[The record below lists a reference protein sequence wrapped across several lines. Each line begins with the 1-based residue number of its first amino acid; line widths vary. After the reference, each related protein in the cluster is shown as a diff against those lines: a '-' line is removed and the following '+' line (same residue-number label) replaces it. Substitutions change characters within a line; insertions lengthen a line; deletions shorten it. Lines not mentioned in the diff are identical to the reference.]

1 MLRHRGFSPRQ
12 FNFPNTFK
20 TYNNN
25 VLPAGD
31 MTRLKLLAQAENV
44 AFEASNDTQDSQAI
58 LDALKAQFGV
68 GTVRTRRTTDL
79 LRLSAQRG
87 LHALT
92 LKIDE
97 LLASSH
103 FQGIFSPFFNKVFS
117 HHFVI
122 DDLVQRPSL
131 LSGPTRTTQRPLV
144 GRPDHDK
151 HAIDYNPVSPPRKQ
165 TTINNRDEVLS
176 NAGVN
181 APQRHGLQGAPV
193 NRVHHDDDTAAAV
206 SYTIS
211 HEELSATLSAEYW
224 HSLVPAGLNMDGS
237 QQTPTQINNE
247 RDYDTFCAISPS
259 SGADC
264 TQFNSNGEPRLLD
277 PDETGAVNF
286 GNLSQFPRPS
296 SQISEDGGFENSRGQ
311 WRLPTTD
318 AATPT
323 QPHNAPDSLET
334 PALSRNPFGTT
345 GESGAVPFG
354 ATQLFGQTQL
364 LSSAVKLATPTS
376 SRPSP
381 AAFFT
386 IVTSPLKNR
395 TNMSSPTDIRTSSP
409 ARLLDIR
416 SSSPTRMSDIRTSS
430 PTTRSD
436 VPATA
441 IKENDSFTIAENMP
455 VPHQS
460 QNDDLIPESP
470 TRSRLALGYP
480 QPMAYYEPMEH
491 SQERKGCKKRSPK
504 SGHVS
509 DSDDETFQMLERKRR
524 VERKRAAA
532 AKEMDKVSFVR
543 TQQRKP
549 LSPPM
554 EQAAKRRKVSVA
566 VEHNKNKE
574 ISADDMAQFC
584 IRDSEKPASQSSQLP
599 SVQSTMATPGEEVP
613 GVGLKADEADK
624 TENVE
629 EAVEIVAE
637 SAEGEEE
644 LEAVGELQEAEQ
656 TEEAA
661 QPEEAEYPEEAEKPE
676 EMEETEGPEEGKDT
690 EEGRK
695 AEKPEEMEEARGPEE
710 AKDAEK
716 AGDAAG
722 AEEVA
727 EAEEAGDAQNAL
739 EERIAEEAKQAEGAE
754 EEAAA
759 TIEETEEVEEAE
771 EAQVVGGSAPI
782 TTTRN
787 NEPRASVNDEVI
799 PATSP
804 LRSSPAVFRR
814 DGPSASNP
822 ELPTLRRSE
831 TEKELDTADSS
842 SLPPTRQRPRRTY
855 GRRGREKRTRLAIVS
870 SADTDVDGGPVDD
883 DSEELPQ
890 TQPLDEQRIQTE
902 KSDET
907 VKAPGASADAHLE
920 PQPRNSTRSTPQ
932 RSRVAHREAMVAF
945 SSSTDPTETPA
956 LSPKTTPGA
965 HRHTS
970 AASDRPVSSNLTSA
984 ERSPQPLRERTTR
997 RQAVTCES
1005 PPPLA
1010 KSMRLSRRSLRLEWE
1025 STDDLHRSP
1034 SRSCRSFRPASLGS
1048 AHRSRRLFEGMI
1060 FALSFSDNPQRT
1072 KLEAKMTQA
1081 GATIIHEGF
1090 QELFEPFPVLHTNS
1104 ALEESHDCLT
1114 LARANLEYGFAAV
1127 IADSHSRK
1135 AKYMQA
1141 LALGLPCLAPQWA
1154 YTCLKKAEIVD
1165 WTPYLLCAGQS
1176 HVLGNAIRSRTLSPY
1191 DALDAKLAHILA
1203 HRDKLLAGEKLLLV
1217 QDQDHRKSR
1226 RETRQQYLFLAFALG
1241 PSVLHRVY
1249 TVQEAGAVV
1258 REAEK
1263 SGSPFAWVYMDSAT
1277 GTLEA
1282 VLAAASQET
1291 GKRKRRAVAARPVGG
1306 DLKMLTDELMIQ
1318 SLILGRMVEGDEM
1331 G

>member
-1 MLRHRGFSPRQ
+1 
-12 FNFPNTFK
+12 
-20 TYNNN
+20 
-25 VLPAGD
+25 
-31 MTRLKLLAQAENV
+31 MTRLKLLAQAEKV

-58 LDALKAQFGV
+58 LDAFKAQFGV
-68 GTVRTRRTTDL
+68 GT
-79 LRLSAQRG
+79 
-87 LHALT
+87 
-92 LKIDE
+92 
-97 LLASSH
+97 
-103 FQGIFSPFFNKVFS
+103 
-117 HHFVI
+117 
-122 DDLVQRPSL
+122 RPSL
-131 LSGPTRTTQRPLV
+131 LSGPTRTTHIRPLV
-144 GRPDHDK
+144 GRLDQDK
-151 HAIDYNPVSPPRKQ
+151 DAIDYHPVFPPRKQ
-165 TTINNRDEVLS
+165 TAINNRDDVLS
-176 NAGVN
+176 NGGVN

-193 NRVHHDDDTAAAV
+193 NRVHHDDDAAAAV

-211 HEELSATLSAEYW
+211 HEKLSATLSAEHW

-237 QQTPTQINNE
+237 QQQSPTQINNE

-277 PDETGAVNF
+277 PDEAGAVNF

-376 SRPSP
+376 SRHSP

-395 TNMSSPTDIRTSSP
+395 TNVSSPTDIRTSSP

-416 SSSPTRMSDIRTSS
+416 SSSPTGMPDIRTSS
-430 PTTRSD
+430 PTTLPD

-441 IKENDSFTIAENMP
+441 VKDKDPFTIAENTP

-460 QNDDLIPESP
+460 ENDDLIPESP
-470 TRSRLALGYP
+470 TRSRLTLGYP
-480 QPMAYYEPMEH
+480 QPMAYYEPMKH
-491 SQERKGCKKRSPK
+491 SQERKGCKNRSPK

-509 DSDDETFQMLERKRR
+509 DSDDETFQMLEWKRR

-549 LSPPM
+549 LSAPM

-566 VEHNKNKE
+566 VEHNKNEE
-574 ISADDMAQFC
+574 IRADGMAQFC
-584 IRDSEKPASQSSQLP
+584 IRDSGKPASQSSQLP
-599 SVQSTMATPGEEVP
+599 SVKSTMATPGEEVP
-613 GVGLKADEADK
+613 RVRPEAEGADK
-624 TENVE
+624 MENAE

-637 SAEGEEE
+637 GAEEP
-644 LEAVGELQEAEQ
+644 QEAEK
-656 TEEAA
+656 TEEAV
-661 QPEEAEYPEEAEKPE
+661 QPEGAEQPQEADNSEEAENPGET
-676 EMEETEGPEEGKDT
+676 EETE
-690 EEGRK
+690 
-695 AEKPEEMEEARGPEE
+695 GPEE
-710 AKDAEK
+710 AKDAEEEEK
-716 AGDAAG
+716 PKTAKTPEKMEEAEESEEARDAEKSGDSAK

-727 EAEEAGDAQNAL
+727 EAEEAEDAQDAL
-739 EERIAEEAKQAEGAE
+739 EAKIAQEAEQA
-754 EEAAA
+754 
-759 TIEETEEVEEAE
+759 EEAE
-771 EAQVVGGSAPI
+771 EAAAETTEETEEAAEALVVGGSAP
-782 TTTRN
+782 TATTRN
-787 NEPRASVNDEVI
+787 NEPRASVNDEII

-814 DGPSASNP
+814 DAPSASDP

-870 SADTDVDGGPVDD
+870 SADTDADGSPVDD
-883 DSEELPQ
+883 DDEELPQ
-890 TQPLDEQRIQTE
+890 TQPLDEQRIEIE

-907 VKAPGASADAHLE
+907 VKAPGASADANLE

-945 SSSTDPTETPA
+945 FSSTDPTETPA
-956 LSPKTTPGA
+956 VSPKTTPGV

-970 AASDRPVSSNLTSA
+970 ATSDRPISVNLTSA
-984 ERSPQPLRERTTR
+984 ERSPQPLHERTTR
-997 RQAVTCES
+997 RQAVTYES

-1072 KLEAKMTQA
+1072 KLEVKMTQA

-1090 QELFEPFPVLHTNS
+1090 QELFEPSPVLHTNS

-1226 RETRQQYLFLAFALG
+1226 RETRQQYLFLALALG

-1291 GKRKRRAVAARPVGG
+1291 GKRKRKAVAARPVGG
-1306 DLKMLTDELMIQ
+1306 GLKVLTDELMIQ

>member
-1 MLRHRGFSPRQ
+1 MLRGPTVRHRGFSPRQ
-12 FNFPNTFK
+12 FNFQNTFQ

-31 MTRLKLLAQAENV
+31 MTRLKLLAQAEKV

-68 GTVRTRRTTDL
+68 GT
-79 LRLSAQRG
+79 
-87 LHALT
+87 
-92 LKIDE
+92 
-97 LLASSH
+97 
-103 FQGIFSPFFNKVFS
+103 
-117 HHFVI
+117 
-122 DDLVQRPSL
+122 RPSL

-144 GRPDHDK
+144 GRPDQDK
-151 HAIDYNPVSPPRKQ
+151 DAIDYNPVSPPRKQ
-165 TTINNRDEVLS
+165 TTINNRDDVLS

-193 NRVHHDDDTAAAV
+193 NRVDHDDDAAAAV

-211 HEELSATLSAEYW
+211 HEKLSATLSAEHW

-311 WRLPTTD
+311 WRLPTTG

-364 LSSAVKLATPTS
+364 LSSAVKLTTPTS

-386 IVTSPLKNR
+386 IVASPLKNR
-395 TNMSSPTDIRTSSP
+395 TNVSSPTDIRTSSP

-416 SSSPTRMSDIRTSS
+416 SSSPTRMPDIRTSS
-430 PTTRSD
+430 PTTLPD

-441 IKENDSFTIAENMP
+441 IKDNDPFTIAENTP

-470 TRSRLALGYP
+470 TRSRQTLGYP

-566 VEHNKNKE
+566 VEPNKNEE
-574 ISADDMAQFC
+574 IRADSMAQFC
-584 IRDSEKPASQSSQLP
+584 IRDSGKPASQPSQLP
-599 SVQSTMATPGEEVP
+599 SVKSTMATPGEEVP
-613 GVGLKADEADK
+613 GVGLEAYEAEK
-624 TENVE
+624 VE
-629 EAVEIVAE
+629 EAVEVVAE
-637 SAEGEEE
+637 SAEGTEEP
-644 LEAVGELQEAEQ
+644 EAVKEPQEAEQ
-656 TEEAA
+656 TQEAVQSEGVE
-661 QPEEAEYPEEAEKPE
+661 QPEEVDFLEEAEKPE
-676 EMEETEGPEEGKDT
+676 EMEEPEGPQ
-690 EEGRK
+690 
-695 AEKPEEMEEARGPEE
+695 E
-710 AKDAEK
+710 AKDAEEGEK
-716 AGDAAG
+716 AGKPEEEKDAEKARDAAG
-722 AEEVA
+722 AEEFN
-727 EAEEAGDAQNAL
+727 EAEEAEDVQDAL
-739 EERIAEEAKQAEGAE
+739 EAKIAEAEQAEE
-754 EEAAA
+754 TEEATAE
-759 TIEETEEVEEAE
+759 TIEETEEVEEAA
-771 EAQVVGGSAPI
+771 EALVVGGSAP
-782 TTTRN
+782 TATTRN

-814 DGPSASNP
+814 DAPSASDP

-855 GRRGREKRTRLAIVS
+855 GRRGREKRTRLSIVS
-870 SADTDVDGGPVDD
+870 SADTDADGGPVDD

-890 TQPLDEQRIQTE
+890 TQPLDEQRIETE

-907 VKAPGASADAHLE
+907 VQAPGASAGANPE

-932 RSRVAHREAMVAF
+932 RSRVVHREAMVAF

-956 LSPKTTPGA
+956 ISPKTTPGA

-970 AASDRPVSSNLTSA
+970 ATSDRPVSINLTSA

-1090 QELFEPFPVLHTNS
+1090 QELFDPSPVLHSNS

-1226 RETRQQYLFLAFALG
+1226 RETRQQYLFLALALG

-1306 DLKMLTDELMIQ
+1306 DLKVLTDELMIQ

>member
-1 MLRHRGFSPRQ
+1 MLRVSDTEASALFRQ
-12 FNFPNTFK
+12 LTFQYTFK

-25 VLPAGD
+25 VLSAGD
-31 MTRLKLLAQAENV
+31 MTRLKLLAQAEKV

-58 LDALKAQFGV
+58 LDAFKAQFGV
-68 GTVRTRRTTDL
+68 GTT
-79 LRLSAQRG
+79 SCSP
-87 LHALT
+87 H
-92 LKIDE
+92 
-97 LLASSH
+97 H
-103 FQGIFSPFFNKVFS
+103 IFK
-117 HHFVI
+117 
-122 DDLVQRPSL
+122 RPNL
-131 LSGPTRTTQRPLV
+131 LSGPTRTTQVRPLV
-144 GRPDHDK
+144 GRPDQDK
-151 HAIDYNPVSPPRKQ
+151 DAIDYHPVSPPRKQ
-165 TTINNRDEVLS
+165 TVINNRDDVLS

-193 NRVHHDDDTAAAV
+193 NRVYHDDDAAATV

-211 HEELSATLSAEYW
+211 HEKLSATLSAEHW

-237 QQTPTQINNE
+237 QQTPTQVNNE

-386 IVTSPLKNR
+386 IVASPLKNR
-395 TNMSSPTDIRTSSP
+395 TNVSSPTDIRTSSP

-416 SSSPTRMSDIRTSS
+416 SSSPTRMPDIRTSS
-430 PTTRSD
+430 PTTLPD

-441 IKENDSFTIAENMP
+441 IKDNDPFTIAENTP

-470 TRSRLALGYP
+470 TRSRLTLGYP
-480 QPMAYYEPMEH
+480 QPMAYYEPMKH

-543 TQQRKP
+543 TQPRKP

-566 VEHNKNKE
+566 VEHNKNEE
-574 ISADDMAQFC
+574 IRADGMAQFC
-584 IRDSEKPASQSSQLP
+584 IRDSGKPASQSSQLP
-599 SVQSTMATPGEEVP
+599 FVKSTMATPGEEVP
-613 GVGLKADEADK
+613 RVGLEADEADK
-624 TENVE
+624 AENAE

-637 SAEGEEE
+637 SAEGAEEP
-644 LEAVGELQEAEQ
+644 EAVKEPEEAEQ
-656 TEEAA
+656 TEEAVQPEGA
-661 QPEEAEYPEEAEKPE
+661 EQPEEADNPEEAENPE
-676 EMEETEGPEEGKDT
+676 GMEETEGPEEAKDA
-690 EEGRK
+690 EEQENPKK
-695 AEKPEEMEEARGPEE
+695 AKRPEEMEEAEGSEE

-716 AGDAAG
+716 SGDTAG
-722 AEEVA
+722 AEEDA
-727 EAEEAGDAQNAL
+727 EAEEAQDAQDAL
-739 EERIAEEAKQAEGAE
+739 EAKIAEEAEQAEEAK
-754 EEAAA
+754 EAAA
-759 TIEETEEVEEAE
+759 ETTEETEEVEVE
-771 EAQVVGGSAPI
+771 EAAEALVVGGSAP
-782 TTTRN
+782 TATTRN

-814 DGPSASNP
+814 DAPSASDP

-870 SADTDVDGGPVDD
+870 SADTDIDGGPVDD

-890 TQPLDEQRIQTE
+890 TQPLDEQRIETE

-907 VKAPGASADAHLE
+907 VKAPGASADANLE

-956 LSPKTTPGA
+956 ISPKTTPGA

-970 AASDRPVSSNLTSA
+970 ATSDRPVSINLTSA

-1090 QELFEPFPVLHTNS
+1090 QELFEPSPVLHSNS

-1226 RETRQQYLFLAFALG
+1226 RETRQQYLFLALALG

-1306 DLKMLTDELMIQ
+1306 DLKVLTDELMIQ

>member
-1 MLRHRGFSPRQ
+1 MLRGPTVRHRGFSPRQ
-12 FNFPNTFK
+12 FNFQNTFQ

-31 MTRLKLLAQAENV
+31 MTRLKLLAQAEKV

-68 GTVRTRRTTDL
+68 GTTSCSPHR
-79 LRLSAQRG
+79 
-87 LHALT
+87 
-92 LKIDE
+92 
-97 LLASSH
+97 
-103 FQGIFSPFFNKVFS
+103 IFK
-117 HHFVI
+117 
-122 DDLVQRPSL
+122 RPSL

-144 GRPDHDK
+144 GRPDQDK
-151 HAIDYNPVSPPRKQ
+151 DAIDYNPVSPPRKQ
-165 TTINNRDEVLS
+165 TTINNRDDVLS

-193 NRVHHDDDTAAAV
+193 NRVHHDDDAAAAV

-211 HEELSATLSAEYW
+211 HEKLSATLSAEHW

-386 IVTSPLKNR
+386 IATSPLKNR
-395 TNMSSPTDIRTSSP
+395 TNVSSPTDIRTSSP

-416 SSSPTRMSDIRTSS
+416 SSSPTRMPDIRTSS
-430 PTTRSD
+430 PTTLPD

-441 IKENDSFTIAENMP
+441 IKDNDPFTIAENTP

-470 TRSRLALGYP
+470 TRSRLTLGYP
-480 QPMAYYEPMEH
+480 QPMAYYEPMKH

-509 DSDDETFQMLERKRR
+509 DSDDDTFQMLERKRR

-566 VEHNKNKE
+566 VEPNKNEE
-574 ISADDMAQFC
+574 IRADSMAQFC
-584 IRDSEKPASQSSQLP
+584 IRDSGKPASQPSQLP
-599 SVQSTMATPGEEVP
+599 SVKSTMATPGEEVP
-613 GVGLKADEADK
+613 GVGLEADEAEK
-624 TENVE
+624 VE
-629 EAVEIVAE
+629 EAVEVVAE
-637 SAEGEEE
+637 SAEGTEEPE
-644 LEAVGELQEAEQ
+644 ALKEPEAVKESQEAEQ
-656 TEEAA
+656 TQEAVQSEGVE
-661 QPEEAEYPEEAEKPE
+661 QPEEVDFLEEAEEAEKPE
-676 EMEETEGPEEGKDT
+676 EMEEPEGPQKAKDAEEG
-690 EEGRK
+690 EK
-695 AEKPEEMEEARGPEE
+695 AGKPEEE
-710 AKDAEK
+710 KDAEK
-716 AGDAAG
+716 ARDAAG
-722 AEEVA
+722 AEEFN
-727 EAEEAGDAQNAL
+727 EAEEAEDVQDAL
-739 EERIAEEAKQAEGAE
+739 EAKIAEAEQAEEA

-759 TIEETEEVEEAE
+759 ETIEETEEVEEAA
-771 EAQVVGGSAPI
+771 EALVVGGSAP
-782 TTTRN
+782 TATTRN

-814 DGPSASNP
+814 DAPSASDP

-855 GRRGREKRTRLAIVS
+855 GRRGREKRTRLSIVS
-870 SADTDVDGGPVDD
+870 SADTDADGGPVDD

-890 TQPLDEQRIQTE
+890 TQPLDEQRIETE

-907 VKAPGASADAHLE
+907 VQAPGASAGANPE

-932 RSRVAHREAMVAF
+932 RSRVVHREAMVAF

-956 LSPKTTPGA
+956 ISPKTTPDA

-970 AASDRPVSSNLTSA
+970 ATSDRPVSISLTSA

-1090 QELFEPFPVLHTNS
+1090 QELFDPSPVLHSNS
-1104 ALEESHDCLT
+1104 ALEESHECLT

-1226 RETRQQYLFLAFALG
+1226 RETRQQYLFLALALG

-1306 DLKMLTDELMIQ
+1306 DLKVLTDELMIQ

>member
-1 MLRHRGFSPRQ
+1 
-12 FNFPNTFK
+12 
-20 TYNNN
+20 
-25 VLPAGD
+25 
-31 MTRLKLLAQAENV
+31 MTRLKLLAQAEKV

-68 GTVRTRRTTDL
+68 GTT
-79 LRLSAQRG
+79 SCSP
-87 LHALT
+87 H
-92 LKIDE
+92 
-97 LLASSH
+97 H
-103 FQGIFSPFFNKVFS
+103 IFK
-117 HHFVI
+117 
-122 DDLVQRPSL
+122 RPSL
-131 LSGPTRTTQRPLV
+131 LSGPTRTTQVRPLV
-144 GRPDHDK
+144 GRPDQDK
-151 HAIDYNPVSPPRKQ
+151 DAIDYHPVSPPRKQ
-165 TTINNRDEVLS
+165 SAINNRDDVLS

-181 APQRHGLQGAPV
+181 APQRHGLQGD
-193 NRVHHDDDTAAAV
+193 DDDTAAAV

-211 HEELSATLSAEYW
+211 HEKLSATLSAEHW

-264 TQFNSNGEPRLLD
+264 TQFNSNGELRLLD

-386 IVTSPLKNR
+386 IAASPLKNR
-395 TNMSSPTDIRTSSP
+395 TNVSSPTDIRTSSP

-430 PTTRSD
+430 PTTLPD

-441 IKENDSFTIAENMP
+441 VKDKDPFTIAENTP
-455 VPHQS
+455 VPHRS

-470 TRSRLALGYP
+470 TRSRPALGYP
-480 QPMAYYEPMEH
+480 QPMAFYEPMKH

-532 AKEMDKVSFVR
+532 AKEMDKVSFIR

-554 EQAAKRRKVSVA
+554 EQATKRRKVSLA
-566 VEHNKNKE
+566 VEHNKNEE
-574 ISADDMAQFC
+574 IREDAMAQFC
-584 IRDSEKPASQSSQLP
+584 IRDSGKPASQSSQLP
-599 SVQSTMATPGEEVP
+599 SVKSTMATPGEEVP
-613 GVGLKADEADK
+613 GVGLEADEVDK
-624 TENVE
+624 AGNTE
-629 EAVEIVAE
+629 EAVESVAE
-637 SAEGEEE
+637 STEGAEEPQ
-644 LEAVGELQEAEQ
+644 EAVEEAQETEQ
-656 TEEAA
+656 TEEAV
-661 QPEEAEYPEEAEKPE
+661 QPEEADNPEEAEKPE
-676 EMEETEGPEEGKDT
+676 GREETEGPEEEK
-690 EEGRK
+690 EK
-695 AEKPEEMEEARGPEE
+695 AEKPEEMEKAGGPEE

-722 AEEVA
+722 AEEVVEA
-727 EAEEAGDAQNAL
+727 EAVGDAQDAL
-739 EERIAEEAKQAEGAE
+739 EEKIAEEAKQAEEAE
-754 EEAAA
+754 EEVAA
-759 TIEETEEVEEAE
+759 TIEETEEVEEAA
-771 EAQVVGGSAPI
+771 EALVVGGSAP
-782 TTTRN
+782 TATTRN
-787 NEPRASVNDEVI
+787 IEPRASVNDEVI

-814 DGPSASNP
+814 DAPSASDP

-831 TEKELDTADSS
+831 TEKELDTVDSS

-870 SADTDVDGGPVDD
+870 SADTDADGGPVDD

-890 TQPLDEQRIQTE
+890 TQPVDEQRIETE

-907 VKAPGASADAHLE
+907 VQAPGTSAGASLE
-920 PQPRNSTRSTPQ
+920 PHPQNSTRSTPQ

-945 SSSTDPTETPA
+945 SSSTDSTETPA
-956 LSPKTTPGA
+956 ISPKTTPGA
-965 HRHTS
+965 HHHTS
-970 AASDRPVSSNLTSA
+970 ATSDRPVSINLTSA
-984 ERSPQPLRERTTR
+984 ERSPQPLRERSTR

-1090 QELFEPFPVLHTNS
+1090 QELFEPSSVLHTNS
-1104 ALEESHDCLT
+1104 ALDESHDCLT

-1203 HRDKLLAGEKLLLV
+1203 HRDKLLAGAKLLLV

-1226 RETRQQYLFLAFALG
+1226 RETRQQYLFLALALG

-1306 DLKMLTDELMIQ
+1306 NLKVLTDELMIQ

-1331 G
+1331 A

>member
-1 MLRHRGFSPRQ
+1 MLRGPTVRHRGFSPRQ
-12 FNFPNTFK
+12 FNFQNTFK

-31 MTRLKLLAQAENV
+31 MTRLKLLAQAEKV

-68 GTVRTRRTTDL
+68 GTT
-79 LRLSAQRG
+79 SCSP
-87 LHALT
+87 H
-92 LKIDE
+92 
-97 LLASSH
+97 H
-103 FQGIFSPFFNKVFS
+103 IFK
-117 HHFVI
+117 
-122 DDLVQRPSL
+122 RPSL

-144 GRPDHDK
+144 GRPDQDK
-151 HAIDYNPVSPPRKQ
+151 DAIDYNPVSPPRKQ
-165 TTINNRDEVLS
+165 TTINNRDDVLS
-176 NAGVN
+176 NVGVN
-181 APQRHGLQGAPV
+181 APQRHGLQDAPV
-193 NRVHHDDDTAAAV
+193 NRVDHDDDAAAAV

-211 HEELSATLSAEYW
+211 HEKLSATLSAEHW

-311 WRLPTTD
+311 WRLPTTG

-364 LSSAVKLATPTS
+364 LSSAVKLTTPTS

-386 IVTSPLKNR
+386 IVASPLKNR
-395 TNMSSPTDIRTSSP
+395 TNVSSPTDIRTSSP

-416 SSSPTRMSDIRTSS
+416 TSSPTRMPDIRTSS
-430 PTTRSD
+430 PTTLPD

-441 IKENDSFTIAENMP
+441 IKDNDPFTIAENTP

-470 TRSRLALGYP
+470 TRSRLTLGYP
-480 QPMAYYEPMEH
+480 QPMAYYEPMKH

-566 VEHNKNKE
+566 VEHNKNEE
-574 ISADDMAQFC
+574 IRADSMAQFC
-584 IRDSEKPASQSSQLP
+584 IRDSGKPAPQPSQLP
-599 SVQSTMATPGEEVP
+599 SVKSTMATPGEDVP
-613 GVGLKADEADK
+613 GVGLEADEAEK
-624 TENVE
+624 VE
-629 EAVEIVAE
+629 EAVEVVAE
-637 SAEGEEE
+637 SAEGTEEPE
-644 LEAVGELQEAEQ
+644 ALKEPEAVKEPQEAEQ
-656 TEEAA
+656 TQEAVQSEGVEQSEEVDNL
-661 QPEEAEYPEEAEKPE
+661 EETEKPE
-676 EMEETEGPEEGKDT
+676 EMEEPEGPQ
-690 EEGRK
+690 
-695 AEKPEEMEEARGPEE
+695 E
-710 AKDAEK
+710 AKDAEEGEK
-716 AGDAAG
+716 AGKPEEEKDAEKVRDAAG
-722 AEEVA
+722 AEEFN
-727 EAEEAGDAQNAL
+727 EAEEAEDVQDAL
-739 EERIAEEAKQAEGAE
+739 EAKIAEAEQAEEA

-759 TIEETEEVEEAE
+759 ETIEETEEVEEAA
-771 EAQVVGGSAPI
+771 EALVVGGSAP
-782 TTTRN
+782 TATTRN

-814 DGPSASNP
+814 DAPSASDP

-855 GRRGREKRTRLAIVS
+855 GRRGREKRTRLSIVS
-870 SADTDVDGGPVDD
+870 SADTDANGGPVDD
-883 DSEELPQ
+883 SSEELPQ
-890 TQPLDEQRIQTE
+890 TQPLDEQRIETE

-907 VKAPGASADAHLE
+907 VQAPGASAGAKPE

-932 RSRVAHREAMVAF
+932 RSRVVHREAMVAF

-956 LSPKTTPGA
+956 ISPKTTPGA

-970 AASDRPVSSNLTSA
+970 ATSDRPVSINLTSA
-984 ERSPQPLRERTTR
+984 ERSPQPLRERATR

-1060 FALSFSDNPQRT
+1060 FALSFSDNPQRS

-1090 QELFEPFPVLHTNS
+1090 QELFDPSPVLHSNS

-1154 YTCLKKAEIVD
+1154 YTCLRKAEIVD
-1165 WTPYLLCAGQS
+1165 WTSYLLCAGQS

-1226 RETRQQYLFLAFALG
+1226 RETRQQYLFLALALG

-1306 DLKMLTDELMIQ
+1306 DLKVLTDELMIQ